1 MNHEKRLFVRLSK
14 DAFKEC
20 QRRAKIAGTRS
31 ASGHVRDLIKKALEK
46 PESTAQHG
54 VVAGPF
60 VRVMA
65 IAFPEEDRVRIIEA
79 AEREAERTGMAL
91 DESAMARLLLYRGM
105 ALADRKDAPDE
116 VPDNGSRKIRRAS

>member
-20 QRRAKIAGTRS
+20 QRRAKVAGTKS
-31 ASGHVRDLIKKALEK
+31 ASGHARDLIQEALKK

-65 IAFPEEDRVRIIEA
+65 IAFPEEDRVRIVEA
-79 AEREAERTGMAL
+79 AEREGERTGMAI

-105 ALADRKDAPDE
+105 AIVDRENEPGAT
-116 VPDNGSRKIRRAS
+116 PDNGSQKIRRAS